1 MAKGKRGRRRK
12 RDKFEEIR
20 DLRIRNYRQT
30 PELIIKNQE
39 DAIEFVKEVGICLLF
54 PSDKIELPNLLQSVY
69 GMPHPMI
76 NDTHWDK
83 ETMWTWSLKDNIPET
98 KQAFYGKFVQDKGT
112 FLSPDFI
119 TYFYSIF
126 NLSPNTDNFQS
137 LYQTGEINQ
146 YAKNIAELILKEG
159 SLSARALRK
168 KLNMTSRKGGV
179 AFQQAIT
186 NLQSKLIVTNFGT
199 DKEGGSIP
207 STKYELVT
215 RVFYDE
221 VERSQQ
227 ITPDEARKIV
237 INRYF
242 DTAVGTN
249 EKEVSQ
255 LLGWNVKIVESIFKE
270 LKEIGKITILDANNE
285 SHYYD
290 TKYNSLAS

>member
-30 PELIIKNQE
+30 PELIIKNRD
-39 DAIEFVKEVGICLLF
+39 DAIEFIKEMGICLLF
-54 PSDKIELPNLLQSVY
+54 PSDKVELPNLLQGVY

-83 ETMWTWSLKDNIPET
+83 ETTWTWSLKDSIPET
-98 KQAFYGKFVQDKGT
+98 QQAFYGKFIQDKGT

-126 NLSPNTDNFQS
+126 NLSSKADNFRS
-137 LYQTGEINQ
+137 LYQTGEITQ
-146 YAKNIAELILKEG
+146 YSKSVAELILKEG
-159 SLSARALRK
+159 SLSAKTLRE
-168 KLNMTSRKGGV
+168 KLNMTNRKGGV

-186 NLQSKLIVTNFGT
+186 NLQTKLIVTNFGT
-199 DKEGGSIP
+199 DTEHGKIP

-237 INRYF
+237 VNRYF

-255 LLGWNVKIVESIFKE
+255 LFGWNIKIVESIFKE
-270 LKEIGKITILDANNE
+270 LLELGKITTLDANNE
-285 SHYYD
+285 DHYYN